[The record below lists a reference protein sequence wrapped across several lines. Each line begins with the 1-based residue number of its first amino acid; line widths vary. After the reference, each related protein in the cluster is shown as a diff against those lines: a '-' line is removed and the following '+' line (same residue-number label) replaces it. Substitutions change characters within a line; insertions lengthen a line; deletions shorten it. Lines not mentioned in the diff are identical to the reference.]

1 MIKFYDVK
9 LRKEVM
15 LDPAKVEKVTYE
27 RETKDGKKQVRYAL
41 RGKTTDGRN
50 LTRFVSKE
58 DYDKMK

>member
-15 LDPAKVEKVTYE
+15 LDPTKVEKVTYE